1 MLRLRLNY
9 NKRVKYMYSTPQL
22 PNYIRTPWFPRKNPE
37 RVNHPRG
44 VVKGGLCNDLY
55 TVYTGGEG
63 SKVIDQSH
71 TGSGEAVRNY
81 FRCFFLIIPD
91 KGNGQVLGVGLI
103 LNLTVDVW
111 NG

>member
-1 MLRLRLNY
+1 
-9 NKRVKYMYSTPQL
+9 MYSTPQL
-22 PNYIRTPWFPRKNPE
+22 PNYIRTPCFPRKNPE

-44 VVKGGLCNDLY
+44 VVKGGLCTDLY

-81 FRCFFLIIPD
+81 FRCFFFNYSRQREWPGARGWTD
-91 KGNGQVLGVGLI
+91 FEF
-103 LNLTVDVW
+103 DS
-111 NG
+111 